1 MTDES
6 RYAEQDF
13 SAADKFIS
21 ERQTYQRRPK
31 KAVDILTRL
40 MARKGYGQQMAAN
53 ELQELWNQLIPAD
66 WQAQTGIGN
75 LKQGVL
81 EIIVTSPGLRQ
92 RLEFEKKQLLI
103 QLQQQ
108 LPQNNIKEIRFRIGN
123 LHG

>member
-21 ERQTYQRRPK
+21 ERQTFQRRPK

-40 MARKGYGQQMAAN
+40 MARKGYGQQLAAN
-53 ELQELWNQLIPAD
+53 ELQEVWNQLMPAD
-66 WQAQTGIGN
+66 WQSQTGIGN

-92 RLEFEKKQLLI
+92 RLEFEKKQLLN

-108 LPQNNIKEIRFRIGN
+108 LPQNNIREIRFRIGN

>member
-1 MTDES
+1 MTEDS

-21 ERQTYQRRPK
+21 ERQTFQRRPK

-40 MARKGYGQQMAAN
+40 MARKGYGQQLAAN
-53 ELQELWNQLIPAD
+53 ELQQVWNQLIPTD
-66 WQAQTGIGN
+66 WQSQTGIGN

-81 EIIVTSPGLRQ
+81 EVIVGTPVLRQ
-92 RLEFEKKQLLI
+92 RLEFEKKQLLK